1 MREREREGGERG
13 ENMIFISLAGTNS
26 KTVIFVSCSKRFQTF
41 ISFLIQQHQHL
52 RIIDMM
58 EAKLTSNN

>member
-1 MREREREGGERG
+1 MREREGGRGETERG

-41 ISFLIQQHQHL
+41 ISFFNTTASTL
-52 RIIDMM
+52 
-58 EAKLTSNN
+58 KNN